1 LNYRRNRQK
10 VNKKENYGMNELKDT
25 KLARPLDRNAMNNDV
40 ATLRNLVGMLN
51 NTEITGAVV
60 PPDEE
65 NKFPPAQPM
74 TPEVKEALEQVA
86 REKRD
91 IKSREMSQ
99 GGMLREE
106 AVAAKRAAARAEAE
120 VLRATLETTHEPQL
134 AFSLPP
140 GPKRIFFTGAPKAGK
155 SWLAAQM
162 GARAFELDDPIR
174 AMARDS
180 FGDVREEDYVEF
192 ANEVF
197 AWGEGIV
204 NSKRPLTAARAAF
217 VSSFR
222 QTGDSSIPFQEFGL
236 AGFWAKA
243 LLARVA
249 RFQEEFPN
257 ELVVVTDIG
266 TVDQYKALREQGFI
280 AIHVTCNNIT
290 RSGRGG
296 TGFMPSLVTSI
307 ERDITQ
313 KISQQPR
320 GAKLWCVWCDDKY
333 PLPSGRMLTTAEFL
347 GGAR

>member
-1 LNYRRNRQK
+1 
-10 VNKKENYGMNELKDT
+10 MNELKDT
-25 KLARPLDRNAMNNDV
+25 TLARPLDRNAMNNDV
-40 ATLRNLVGMLN
+40 ATLLNLVGILN

-60 PPDEE
+60 PPEE
-65 NKFPPAQPM
+65 TPM
-74 TPEVKEALEQVA
+74 V
-86 REKRD
+86 
-91 IKSREMSQ
+91 
-99 GGMLREE
+99 REE
-106 AVAAKRAAARAEAE
+106 AKAAKRAAAQAEAE
-120 VLRATLETTHEPQL
+120 VLKATLEVTHQQQPPKVAQEP
-134 AFSLPP
+134 ATNTFALPP
-140 GPKRIFFTGAPKAGK
+140 GTKRIFFTGAPKAGK

-162 GARAFELDDPIR
+162 GVRAFELDDPIR

-180 FGDVREEDYVEF
+180 FGDCREEDYVEF

-249 RFQEEFPN
+249 RFQGEFPN

-333 PLPSGRMLTTAEFL
+333 PLPSARMLTTAEFL